1 MWDPAFCQVAS
12 LNFSQE
18 STFDW
23 RFETAYPG
31 YSLSYYN
38 TTDGEAKTEGWFD
51 YYDQPSKNA
60 RRLAVTSAYLR
71 KPAQDPQASITSC
84 GKGWNCTYTLNFQ
97 GPGYNCEEVANS
109 SVPIPADKTAPFNAS
124 SFAPEG
130 DFLYKAYVDINDYKS
145 PQVETDDKG
154 MPKEG
159 PPYPELLGVFQSEPV
174 LWIGY
179 ASNTSTPYEP
189 SSPFAKKWVNV
200 HEPTIFKCVAYHT
213 VYDFNVTYMD
223 TNQ

>member
-1 MWDPAFCQVAS
+1 MWDPATCQVAS
-12 LNFSQE
+12 LNFRNE
-18 STFDW
+18 STYDF
-23 RFETAYPG
+23 RAKTAYPG

-38 TTDGEAKTEGWFD
+38 TTDIQAEKDGWFD

-60 RRLAVTSAYLR
+60 RRLVITSAYLR
-71 KPAQDPQASITSC
+71 KPAQDPHASIVAC
-84 GKGWNCTYTLNFQ
+84 GKGWNCTYTLSFQ

-109 SVPIPADKTAPFNAS
+109 SIPISADKTAPLNIS
-124 SFAPEG
+124 ELAPQG
-130 DFLYKAYVDINDYKS
+130 DVLYKAYVDMNDYKN
-145 PQVETDDKG
+145 PQVETDKNG

-159 PPYPELLGVFQSEPV
+159 PPYPDTLGVFQSEPV

-179 ASNTSTPYEP
+179 ASNTTTPYES
-189 SSPFAKKWVNV
+189 SSPFAEKWINV

-213 VYDFNVTYMD
+213 EYEFNVTYRD